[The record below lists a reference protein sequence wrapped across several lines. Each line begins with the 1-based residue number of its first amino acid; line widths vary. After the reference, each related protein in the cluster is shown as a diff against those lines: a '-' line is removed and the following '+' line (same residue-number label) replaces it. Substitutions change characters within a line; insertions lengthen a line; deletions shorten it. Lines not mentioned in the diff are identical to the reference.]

1 MERGTVTGRTNLVY
15 QPNKDIRL
23 DIGSTEEH
31 ALSVAVMFCLDGETE
46 ILTENGYIKIKDL
59 NDKEIRVYTQNDKKE
74 VYLTDK
80 PVKVKETRQVKELYK
95 ITLENGISFKCTGN
109 HKMKMYGNT
118 YIEAK
123 FACKGMYLIHTNLNS
138 EYKKIQIKSV
148 DRETYNEFIPVYDV
162 INVPETNNFLI
173 KGDYLGVFNL
183 VSHNCLDGMTEV
195 LTNEGYKFIKD
206 LAGSKTNIYTYDSE
220 TGATY
225 KENNINIIQNGEV
238 NDLIEIE
245 LEDGFIIKCTPEH
258 RFMLKNGE
266 YKQAK
271 DLTEQDELMDIDTNC
286 GIYFIENKLNNKI
299 YVGQSKNLKS
309 RIESHKNN
317 PVKLLKE
324 DIEKMNQNYIDNINI
339 YIAEYCNEDKLD
351 ERERYYIQ
359 LLNSEYPNGYNQ
371 QLGGKNHWEACTE
384 LKQKLQDNAKENL
397 IGRVWMTNQKENIYV
412 FENEVDYYL
421 DSGYG
426 YGKTNIGGN
435 IK

>member
-31 ALSVAVMFCLDGETE
+31 ALSVAVMFCLEGNTE

-59 NDKEIRVYTQNDKKE
+59 KDKKVKVYTQDDNKN

-80 PVKVKETRQVKELYK
+80 QVEIKETRQVKELYE
-95 ITLENGISFKCTGN
+95 ITLENGISFKCTGD
-109 HKMKMYGNT
+109 HKIKMYGNT

-123 FACKGMYLIHTNLNS
+123 FACKGMYLMHTKLDS

-148 DRETYNEFIPVYDV
+148 ERETYNELIPVYDV
-162 INVPETNNFLI
+162 INVPENHNFLI
-173 KGDYLGVFNL
+173 KGDTLGVFNL
-183 VSHNCLDGMTEV
+183 VSHNCLDGDTEV
-195 LTNEGYKFIKD
+195 FTDEGYKYIKD
-206 LAGSKTNIYTYDSE
+206 LAGSKANIYTYDIK
-220 TGATY
+220 TGITY
-225 KENNINIIQNGEV
+225 KENNIDVIQNGLV

-245 LEDGFIIKCTPEH
+245 LEDESIIKCTPEH
-258 RFMLKNGE
+258 RLLLKTGK

-299 YVGQSKNLKS
+299 YVGQSKNLKN
-309 RIESHKNN
+309 RIDSHKTN

-324 DIEKMNQNYIDNINI
+324 DIEKENQNYLDNINI
-339 YIAEYCNEDKLD
+339 YIAEYCNEDQLD

-359 LLNSEYPNGYNQ
+359 LFNSEYPNGYNQ
-371 QLGGKNHWEACTE
+371 QLGGKNHWEACNE

-397 IGRVWMTNQKENIYV
+397 IGRVWMTNQEENIYV
-412 FENEVDYYL
+412 LENEVDYYL
-421 DSGYG
+421 DAGYG
-426 YGKTNIGGN
+426 YGKADIGGN